1 MNVIFNKLREE
12 DEETTKIKKDFC
24 IIICI
29 KQNVDKILAASGG
42 GGVARLSSSLLPP
55 PPPSENV
62 SFCFLFKL
70 IHLSM

>member
-42 GGVARLSSSLLPP
+42 GGVARLSSLLP

>member
-42 GGVARLSSSLLPP
+42 GVVARLSSSLLP

>member
-42 GGVARLSSSLLPP
+42 GGVVARLSSLLP